1 MNDPLFD
8 EPENL
13 SEESEAEALVSS
25 PLNRE
30 NEQDSQA
37 DQTTDFNSAFNEAI
51 NEKSNEAVETLKRF
65 KKQKQNTTPAGQ
77 LVKIIKESSALRK
90 RQHEEKKTHQASVLG
105 TLDDTDLFFLSMS
118 RMMKQLPKVEQS
130 QIKLQLSNSV
140 LSAEIRCN
148 QQSFSLTPYPCSI
161 QPQSFA
167 SSPSPALS
175 QEYSSGEYSTI
186 PETNNRMTVL
196 EMVSLPQSQYQ

>member
-1 MNDPLFD
+1 MNESNLFT

-13 SEESEAEALVSS
+13 FEESEAEDLASS

-30 NEQDSQA
+30 NEKDSQA
-37 DQTTDFNSAFNEAI
+37 DQTSDFHSAFNEADI
-51 NEKSNEAVETLKRF
+51 YEKRNKAVETLKRF
-65 KKQKQNTTPAGQ
+65 KKPKQNTTPAGE
-77 LVKIIKESSALRK
+77 LMEIIEESSALRK
-90 RQHEEKKTHQASVLG
+90 RQHEEKKRHQAAIKPASVLD

-148 QQSFSLTPYPCSI
+148 KH
-161 QPQSFA
+161 
-167 SSPSPALS
+167 
-175 QEYSSGEYSTI
+175 
-186 PETNNRMTVL
+186 
-196 EMVSLPQSQYQ
+196 

>member
-1 MNDPLFD
+1 MKKK
-8 EPENL
+8 
-13 SEESEAEALVSS
+13 
-25 PLNRE
+25 
-30 NEQDSQA
+30 
-37 DQTTDFNSAFNEAI
+37 I
-51 NEKSNEAVETLKRF
+51 
-65 KKQKQNTTPAGQ
+65 KQKQHTTPAGQ
-77 LVKIIKESSALRK
+77 LVELIKESSALRK
-90 RQHEEKKTHQASVLG
+90 RQHEEKKTHQAAIKPDSVLD

-148 QQSFSLTPYPCSI
+148 QQSFSSTPYPYSI

-175 QEYSSGEYSTI
+175 QEYSSGEYSTN

-196 EMVSLPQSQYQ
+196 EVVSLPQSQYQ